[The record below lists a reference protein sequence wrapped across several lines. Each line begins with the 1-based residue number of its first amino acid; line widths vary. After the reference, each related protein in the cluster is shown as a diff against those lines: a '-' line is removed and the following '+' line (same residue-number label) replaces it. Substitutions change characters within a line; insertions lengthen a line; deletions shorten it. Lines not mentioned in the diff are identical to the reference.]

1 MTLVWIDLETTG
13 LDPYT
18 DKIMEIAVIIT
29 DTELTEIARTE
40 FIVHLDKKDLESMD
54 PWCVEQHGKSGL
66 TKRSLESKLGL
77 VEIEQKVLEFF
88 NDNVSKG
95 KGVLCGNSV
104 HFDKEFLRRSMFSV
118 IEYLHFRIIDV
129 STVRMLIKNW
139 CPEKLDNAP
148 IKTYSHT
155 SMSDI
160 QESIEELRW
169 YRSEVFTKKLKI
181 EN

>member
-13 LDPYT
+13 LNPYT

-29 DTELTEIARTE
+29 TIELTEVARAE
-40 FIVHLDKKDLESMD
+40 WVVYLDKNDLEFMD

-77 VEIEQKVLEFF
+77 VEIEQKVLEFLSGH
-88 NDNVSKG
+88 VPKG
-95 KGVLCGNSV
+95 QGVLCGNSV
-104 HFDKEFLRRSMFSV
+104 HFDKEFLRSSMV
-118 IEYLHFRIIDV
+118 CVLEYLHFRIIDV
-129 STVRMLIKNW
+129 STVRKLIKNW
-139 CPEKLDNAP
+139 CPENLDNAP

-155 SMSDI
+155 AMSDI

-169 YRSEVFTKKLKI
+169 YWSEVFKKASKA
-181 EN
+181 